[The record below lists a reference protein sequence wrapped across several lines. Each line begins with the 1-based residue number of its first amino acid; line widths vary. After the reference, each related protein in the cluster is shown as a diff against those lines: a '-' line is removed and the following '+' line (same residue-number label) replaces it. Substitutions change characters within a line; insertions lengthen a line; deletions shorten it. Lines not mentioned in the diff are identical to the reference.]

1 MLAKV
6 TVRAPSATRSYALAP
21 GRLLV
26 LGRNVDCDLS
36 VADASVSRRHC
47 TVVVLADAIEIADLG
62 AAHGVV
68 RQGRKVAQARL
79 AVGDAVRLGDATL
92 AFDGWLADDAT
103 AKLPPAAASALA
115 DRGVAPLADAAAG
128 VEPSAANAAPP
139 AAPAAAAS
147 AAGAG
152 KPATATTT
160 PAGTS
165 AAGPAPAAV
174 AMPPAATAGTTLAVG
189 SQLGGYRIRERLGA
203 GGYADVYRAEQV
215 QLGREVALKVLR
227 AAAADAPTDALPSFL
242 REARAAAALSDPRL
256 VQVFDLGEADGRWYL
271 SMELVRGGT
280 LADALRR
287 DGPAPW
293 RALLPILRD
302 VAGALQVAHRA
313 GLVHRDVKPAN
324 ILLTG
329 DGRAKLA
336 DLGLVRD
343 IGGAGDRLG
352 TAAYMAPEQ
361 LAAAPIDRRVDVYAL
376 GCTAYHALSGQPPF
390 GGATKDILR
399 RKRTEAPP
407 PFDPAVGV
415 PAAVDHFVR
424 AQLLAMAPDARPADA
439 DAVLDELDRIERL
452 ASAPARRPAR
462 AAAGRRARG
471 GGVGA
476 GAWLAVVLALG
487 LFALAYALWQ
497 RRPGG

>member
-6 TVRAPSATRSYALAP
+6 TVRAPGVTRCFLLAP

-26 LGRNVDCDLS
+26 LGRSPECDLGIP
-36 VADASVSRRHC
+36 DASVSRRHC
-47 TVVVLADAIEIADLG
+47 TVTVVDGAVEVTDLG
-62 AAHGVV
+62 AAHGVQ
-68 RQGRKVAQARL
+68 RRGRKVAQARL
-79 AVGDAVRLGDATL
+79 RVGDTVRLGGAEL
-92 AFDGWLADDAT
+92 AIDGWLADDVVADDPERT
-103 AKLPPAAASALA
+103 AALA
-115 DRGVAPLADAAAG
+115 TTGVAALAAGDAAAR
-128 VEPSAANAAPP
+128 PARA
-139 AAPAAAAS
+139 AAPAAL
-147 AAGAG
+147 
-152 KPATATTT
+152 
-160 PAGTS
+160 
-165 AAGPAPAAV
+165 APAAD
-174 AMPPAATAGTTLAVG
+174 APATGSAAAAATDGAPAATGSATAGGTGADLPAG
-189 SQLGGYRIRERLGA
+189 SLLGGYRIRARLGA

-280 LADALRR
+280 LAEALRR

-343 IGGAGDRLG
+343 IGGLGDRLG

-376 GCTAYHALSGQPPF
+376 GCTAYHVLSGQPPF
-390 GGATKDILR
+390 GGTTKDILR

-407 PFDPAVGV
+407 PFDPGLGV

-424 AQLLAMAPDARPADA
+424 ERLLATAPAARPADA
-439 DAVLDELDRIERL
+439 DEVLAELDRLERL
-452 ASAPARRPAR
+452 GSAPVRRHAAGARRP
-462 AAAGRRARG
+462 RG
-471 GGVGA
+471 GGA
-476 GAWLAVVLALG
+476 GPWLAVAIALA

>member
-6 TVRAPSATRSYALAP
+6 TVRAPSATCSYALAP

-26 LGRNVDCDLS
+26 LGRNADCDLS
-36 VADASVSRRHC
+36 VAEASVSRRHC
-47 TVVVLADAIEIADLG
+47 TIVVLADAIEIADLG
-62 AAHGVV
+62 AAHGVLQ
-68 RQGRKVAQARL
+68 QGRKVAQARL
-79 AVGDAVRLGDATL
+79 AVGEAVRLGDAVL
-92 AFDGWLADDAT
+92 AFDGWLAADDVA
-103 AKLPPAAASALA
+103 ALPPASASAIA
-115 DRGVAPLADAAAG
+115 DRGVAPLADEPDGVNSTAA
-128 VEPSAANAAPP
+128 SAAPP
-139 AAPAAAAS
+139 AAAAGS
-147 AAGAG
+147 AGAG

-165 AAGPAPAAV
+165 AAGPEPAAV
-174 AMPPAATAGTTLAVG
+174 AMPPAATAGATLPVG

-376 GCTAYHALSGQPPF
+376 GCTAYHVLSGKPPF
-390 GGATKDILR
+390 GGSTKEILR

-407 PFDPAVGV
+407 PFDPTLGV
-415 PAAVDHFVR
+415 PAAVDQFVR
-424 AQLLAMAPDARPADA
+424 ERLLATAPDARPADA
-439 DAVLDELDRIERL
+439 DAVLDELDRLERL

-462 AAAGRRARG
+462 AAAGRRARGG

>member
-1 MLAKV
+1 MLALV
-6 TVRAPSATRSYALAP
+6 TVRAPSLQRSYVLAP

-26 LGRNVDCDLS
+26 LGRADGCDLC
-36 VADASVSRRHC
+36 VPETSVSRRHC
-47 TVVVLADAIEIADLG
+47 TVLVLDGGVEVADLG
-62 AAHGVV
+62 AAHGVQ
-68 RQGRKVAQARL
+68 RRGQKVERARL
-79 AVGDAVRLGDATL
+79 ATGDSVLLGSAEL
-92 AFDGWLADDAT
+92 ALDGWI
-103 AKLPPAAASALA
+103 PAEAVAHRSELTDALA
-115 DRGVAPLADAAAG
+115 TTGSAPLADGEGFALQRAA
-128 VEPSAANAAPP
+128 SR
-139 AAPAAAAS
+139 AAS
-147 AAGAG
+147 AAV
-152 KPATATTT
+152 
-160 PAGTS
+160 
-165 AAGPAPAAV
+165 APAAPRTAAV
-174 AMPPAATAGTTLAVG
+174 GGPGADGAAPAPPPASATSAPADGALPAGSV
-189 SQLGGYRIRERLGA
+189 LGGYRIGALLGA
-203 GGYADVYRAEQV
+203 GGFADVYRAEQI

-227 AAAADAPTDALPSFL
+227 AAAADAPVDALPSFL
-242 REARAAAALSDPRL
+242 REARAAAALADPRL

-271 SMELVRGGT
+271 SMELVRGGS

-361 LAAAPIDRRVDVYAL
+361 LAAGPIDRRVDVYAL
-376 GCTAYHALSGQPPF
+376 GCTAYHALSGQPPYQ
-390 GGATKDILR
+390 GSTKEILR

-407 PFDPAVGV
+407 PFDPALGV
-415 PAAVDHFVR
+415 PAAVDQFVR
-424 AQLLAMAPDARPADA
+424 EQLLALAPQERPADA
-439 DAVLDELDRIERL
+439 EAVLAELDRLERL
-452 ASAPARRPAR
+452 GSAPVRRVAAAARRP
-462 AAAGRRARG
+462 RG
-471 GGVGA
+471 GGA
-476 GAWLAVVLALG
+476 GPWLAVAIALA

>member
-1 MLAKV
+1 
-6 TVRAPSATRSYALAP
+6 
-21 GRLLV
+21 
-26 LGRNVDCDLS
+26 
-36 VADASVSRRHC
+36 
-47 TVVVLADAIEIADLG
+47 
-62 AAHGVV
+62 
-68 RQGRKVAQARL
+68 
-79 AVGDAVRLGDATL
+79 
-92 AFDGWLADDAT
+92 
-103 AKLPPAAASALA
+103 
-115 DRGVAPLADAAAG
+115 
-128 VEPSAANAAPP
+128 
-139 AAPAAAAS
+139 
-147 AAGAG
+147 
-152 KPATATTT
+152 
-160 PAGTS
+160 
-165 AAGPAPAAV
+165 
-174 AMPPAATAGTTLAVG
+174 
-189 SQLGGYRIRERLGA
+189 
-203 GGYADVYRAEQV
+203 
-215 QLGREVALKVLR
+215 
-227 AAAADAPTDALPSFL
+227 
-242 REARAAAALSDPRL
+242 AAALSDPRL
-256 VQVFDLGEADGRWYL
+256 VQVFDLGDADGRWYL

-329 DGRAKLA
+329 DGHAKLA

-343 IGGAGDRLG
+343 IGGVGDRLG

-390 GGATKDILR
+390 GGSTKEILR

-407 PFDPAVGV
+407 SFDPALGV

-424 AQLLAMAPDARPADA
+424 AQLLAMAPEARPADA
-439 DAVLDELDRIERL
+439 DAVLDELDRIERI
-452 ASAPARRPAR
+452 AAAPTRRPAR

-471 GGVGA
+471 GGGGGA
-476 GAWLAVVLALG
+476 GTWLAVAVALG
-487 LFALAYALWQ
+487 LFALAYALWL

>member
-26 LGRNVDCDLS
+26 LGRNADCDLS
-36 VADASVSRRHC
+36 VAEASVSRRHC
-47 TVVVLADAIEIADLG
+47 TVVVLADAVEIADLG

-79 AVGDAVRLGDATL
+79 VVGEAVRLGDATL
-92 AFDGWLADDAT
+92 AFDGWLAADAT
-103 AKLPPAAASALA
+103 AKLPPASASALA
-115 DRGVAPLADAAAG
+115 DRGVAPLADAVDG
-128 VEPSAANAAPP
+128 VEPGAANAAPPPPAGTDAAGQAPVAAPP
-139 AAPAAAAS
+139 AAPA
-147 AAGAG
+147 GA
-152 KPATATTT
+152 
-160 PAGTS
+160 
-165 AAGPAPAAV
+165 
-174 AMPPAATAGTTLAVG
+174 TLAVG

-324 ILLTG
+324 ILVTG
-329 DGRAKLA
+329 EGRAKLA

-376 GCTAYHALSGQPPF
+376 GCTAYHALSGKPPF
-390 GGATKDILR
+390 GGSTKEILR

-407 PFDPAVGV
+407 PFDPALGV
-415 PAAVDHFVR
+415 PAAVDQFVR
-424 AQLLAMAPDARPADA
+424 ERLLATAPEARPADA
-439 DAVLDELDRIERL
+439 DAVLDELDRLERL

-476 GAWLAVVLALG
+476 GAWLAVVVALG